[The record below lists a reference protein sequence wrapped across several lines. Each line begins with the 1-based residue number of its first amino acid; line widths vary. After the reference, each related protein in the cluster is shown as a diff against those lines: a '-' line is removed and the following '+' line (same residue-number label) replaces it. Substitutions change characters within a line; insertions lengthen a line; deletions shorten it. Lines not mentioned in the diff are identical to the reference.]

1 MVEGRSMR
9 EQSCAPSSGVFRS
22 SMYMCLSTNFSYTR
36 ARLKGAN
43 LFEADLSRATLSE
56 ANLSG
61 ADLGGANLSGATL
74 NEADLSGAD
83 LRNAVLWATDLSTAQ
98 LSATILNGAY
108 ISEQQQ
114 EMLRDRDVIGVDEI
128 KVVTLPRTRTPNSSN
143 TIQERLSM
151 SSPSGK

>member
-1 MVEGRSMR
+1 MR
-9 EQSCAPSSGVFRS
+9 ERSCAPSSGVFRS
-22 SMYMCLSTNFSYTR
+22 SMDMCLSTNFSYTR

-56 ANLSG
+56 ANLS
-61 ADLGGANLSGATL
+61 
-74 NEADLSGAD
+74 
-83 LRNAVLWATDLSTAQ
+83 NAVLWATDLSTAQ

-128 KVVTLPRTRTPNSSN
+128 KVVTLPRTRTPNSS
-143 TIQERLSM
+143 EFV
-151 SSPSGK
+151 

>member
-1 MVEGRSMR
+1 MR
-9 EQSCAPSSGVFRS
+9 ERSCAPSSGVFRS

-43 LFEADLSRATLSE
+43 LF
-56 ANLSG
+56 G

-74 NEADLSGAD
+74 SEADLSGAD

-128 KVVTLPRTRTPNSSN
+128 KVVTLPRTRTPNSS
-143 TIQERLSM
+143 EFVCS
-151 SSPSGK
+151 

>member
-1 MVEGRSMR
+1 
-9 EQSCAPSSGVFRS
+9 
-22 SMYMCLSTNFSYTR
+22 MCLSTNFSYTR

-56 ANLSG
+56 A
-61 ADLGGANLSGATL
+61 
-74 NEADLSGAD
+74 DLSGAD
-83 LRNAVLWATDLSTAQ
+83 LRNGVLWATDLSTAQ

-128 KVVTLPRTRTPNSSN
+128 KVVTLPRTRTLNSS
-143 TIQERLSM
+143 EFVCS
-151 SSPSGK
+151 